1 VPGLSLLAWRS
12 LASRPLRTL
21 LTLLAV
27 ALGVAMLVAVMTTN
41 ATIDASLQEAA
52 RRLVGNVDAEVR
64 SFGDAGF
71 TRQTADAIMRLPEIA
86 RRADEALAAPVVH
99 KRVFYR
105 TEAGA
110 QGFVELV
117 GVDPAKARLMETFG
131 VQEGVFLPNESMRNV
146 MVLASWAKARG
157 LAPGDFVEL
166 VSYTGLQ
173 PFQIV
178 ALLDDAGLGETGYG
192 QVVYVSLRSGQELF
206 NMADRVD
213 RVALQLRP
221 DATVSQLEA
230 DLRRIMQQDYLVVP
244 AAERARGLRDSVAA
258 LQYSLDLFGILP
270 LLVGAFFILNSF
282 QLSVA
287 ERLRELA
294 LLRVGGATPGQVMR
308 LVLWEALWLGVV
320 GSALG
325 IVLGVALAWLL
336 VRSLEASGE
345 VRLLAWVVPPSVMV
359 VGLGAGLVVTI
370 LAALLPAASAART
383 SPLDVLRPRG
393 AIGAIGARPG
403 WTGLALLGLLV
414 AIALIVGGI
423 ANPAWRLLGAVGLLL
438 LFVSVLALLPL
449 VLGGLAALLN
459 PLLRVLPGDSLLSA
473 RNLTRNRTRTTVTM
487 TGLVVGFALTVG
499 VGGLA
504 ESAAQVGRDRAT
516 ALFAG
521 RYAIISPVAQPSEFI
536 ADFAQV
542 PGVARVSPIRHFNA
556 LQGREI
562 AEVIALEPD
571 AYASSPAQG
580 RQDAQW
586 RAALATLAARGDG
599 ALVPAPL
606 AAAWGVS
613 AGSSVRLRA
622 NDQDVALPVAAV
634 VDPVFPSDDDRGAV
648 VVPWA
653 TALRWTGRD
662 EWNYLNVLPAPG
674 QAGPALERVLDD
686 AAALYGLQAITTDQI
701 AGSIRRSL
709 ERVVGL
715 VNAMLGVGILIAALA
730 ILNTMLMNVYNRVHE
745 IALLRATGMDP
756 AQTARMVLFEA
767 AAMGIVALLVGSAL
781 GLGAGWLVLQL
792 ARSPEFQAPYV
803 FPLRELLTALVV
815 ALVLVP
821 LAGVYPAR
829 YAARLNV
836 VDALTGMR

>member
-12 LASRPLRTL
+12 LASRPLRTI
-21 LTLLAV
+21 LTVLAV
-27 ALGVAMLVAVMTTN
+27 ALGVAMLVAVTTTN

-52 RRLVGNVDAEVR
+52 KRLVGNVDAEVR

-86 RRADEALAAPVVH
+86 RRGDEVLAAPTVH

-105 TEAGA
+105 TDAGA

-117 GVDPAKARLMETFG
+117 GLDPAKAKQMDYFG
-131 VQEGVFLPNESMRNV
+131 VQDGVFLPNESLRNV
-146 MVLASWAKARG
+146 MVLSSWARARG
-157 LAPGDFVEL
+157 LQPGDFVQL
-166 VSYTGLQ
+166 ISFTGLQ

-192 QVVYVSLRSGQELF
+192 QVVYVSLRSAQELF

-213 RVALQLRP
+213 RVALKLQP
-221 DATVSQLEA
+221 GATIPQLEA
-230 DLRRIMQQDYLVVP
+230 SLRRIMQQDYLVVP
-244 AAERARGLRDSVAA
+244 AAERARGLQESVAA
-258 LQYSLDLFGILP
+258 LQYSLSLFGLLP

-294 LLRVGGATPGQVMR
+294 LLRVGGATPSQVMR

-320 GSALG
+320 GSAVGIILG
-325 IVLGVALAWLL
+325 IALAWLL

-345 VRLLAWVVPPSVMV
+345 VRLLAWVLPPTAILG
-359 VGLGAGLVVTI
+359 GLAAGLLVTI
-370 LAALLPAASAART
+370 IAALLPAAAAART
-383 SPLDVLRPRG
+383 SPLEVLRPRG
-393 AIGAIGARPG
+393 AIGAVGARPA
-403 WTGLALLGLLV
+403 WTAPALVGLLL
-414 AIALIVGGI
+414 AMALIAAGI
-423 ANPAWRLLGAVGLLL
+423 AYPEWRLLGAIGLLL
-438 LFVSVLALLPL
+438 LFVSVLAMLPL
-449 VLGGLAALLN
+449 FLGGLAAALN

-504 ESAAQVGRDRAT
+504 ESAAQVGRDRAE

-521 RYAIISPVAQPSEFI
+521 RYAIISPVAQPGEFI
-536 ADFAQV
+536 ADFTRV
-542 PGVARVSPIRHFNA
+542 PGVARVSPIRHFTA
-556 LQGREI
+556 LRDREI
-562 AEVIALEPD
+562 VDVIALEPD
-571 AYASSPAQG
+571 AYASTPVRG

-586 RAALATLAARGDG
+586 RAALDALAARGDG
-599 ALVPAPL
+599 VLLPADL
-606 AAAWGVS
+606 AAAWRVAPG
-613 AGSSVRLRA
+613 GTVRLRA
-622 NDQDVALPVAAV
+622 NDRDLDLPVVGV
-634 VDPVFPSDDDRGAV
+634 VEAVFPSDDDRGAV
-648 VVPWA
+648 IVPWS
-653 TALRWTGRD
+653 TALRWTGRY
-662 EWNYLNVLPAPG
+662 EWNYLNVLPTPG
-674 QAGPALERVLDD
+674 QDGLVGDALPA
-686 AAALYGLQAITTDQI
+686 AAALYGLQAVTTDQI

-730 ILNTMLMNVYNRVHE
+730 ILNTMLMNVYDRVHE

-767 AAMGIVALLVGSAL
+767 TAMGLVAMLVGSAL

-792 ARSPEFQAPYV
+792 AQSPEFQAPYV
-803 FPLRELLTALVV
+803 FPWREVLTALIV
-815 ALVLVP
+815 AVVLVP
-821 LAGVYPAR
+821 LAGAYPAR
-829 YAARLNV
+829 YASRLNV

>member
-1 VPGLSLLAWRS
+1 MPGLSLLAWRS

-27 ALGVAMLVAVMTTN
+27 ALGVAMLVAVTATN

-52 RRLVGNVDAEVR
+52 NRLVGNVDAEVR
-64 SFGDAGF
+64 SFGGAGF
-71 TRQTADAIMRLPEIA
+71 TRQTADAILRLPEVE
-86 RRADEALAAPVVH
+86 RRGDDVLAAPTVH

-105 TEAGA
+105 TDAGT
-110 QGFVELV
+110 QGFVELI
-117 GVDPAKARLMETFG
+117 GIDPAKARLMETFG
-131 VQEGVFLPNESMRNV
+131 VQQGVFLPTESMRNV
-146 MVLASWAKARG
+146 MVLASWAKARN
-157 LAPGDFVEL
+157 LAPGDFIQL
-166 VSYTGLQ
+166 ISYTGLQ

-213 RVALQLRP
+213 RVALKLRP
-221 DATVSQLEA
+221 DATMPQLEA
-230 DLRRIMQQDYLVVP
+230 DLRQIMQQDYLVVP
-244 AAERARGLRDSVAA
+244 AAERARGLRESVAA

-287 ERLRELA
+287 ERQRELA

-325 IVLGVALAWLL
+325 IILGVALAWVL
-336 VRSLEASGE
+336 VRALETSGE
-345 VRLLAWVVPPSVMV
+345 VRLLAWALPLTAILG
-359 VGLGAGLVVTI
+359 GLAAGLVVTV
-370 LAALLPAASAART
+370 LAALLPAANAART
-383 SPLDVLRPRG
+383 APLDVLRPRG
-393 AIGAIGARPG
+393 ALGALGGRPG
-403 WTGLALLGLLV
+403 WTGLAVLGLLA
-414 AIALIVGGI
+414 AIALLAAGV
-423 ANPAWRLLGAVGLLL
+423 AAAEWRLLGAVGLVL

-449 VLGGLAALLN
+449 LLGGLAALLN

-473 RNLTRNRTRTTVTM
+473 RNLTRNRTRTTVTL

-504 ESAAQVGRDRAT
+504 ESATRVGRDRAA

-521 RYAIISPVAQPSEFI
+521 RYAIISPVAQPGEFVT
-536 ADFAQV
+536 DFAKV
-542 PGVARVSPIRHFNA
+542 PGVARVSPIRHFAA
-556 LQGREI
+556 LHDREI
-562 AEVIALEPD
+562 ADVIALEPD
-571 AYASSPAQG
+571 AYASTPAQG
-580 RQDAQW
+580 RQDAAW
-586 RAALATLAARGDG
+586 RAALGALAAHGDG
-599 ALVPAPL
+599 ALVPGPL
-606 AAAWGVS
+606 AAAWGVGP
-613 AGSSVRLRA
+613 GSTLRLRA
-622 NDQDVALPVAAV
+622 NDRDVDIPVV
-634 VDPVFPSDDDRGAV
+634 GVIEPVFPSDDDRGAV
-648 VVPWA
+648 IVPWA
-653 TALRWTGRD
+653 TTLRWTGQD

-674 QAGPALERVLDD
+674 QAGPALGRALGD

-701 AGSIRRSL
+701 AGSIQRSL

-730 ILNTMLMNVYNRVHE
+730 ILNTMLMNVYDRVHE

-767 AAMGIVALLVGSAL
+767 MAMGLVAMLVGSAL

-803 FPLRELLTALVV
+803 FPAPEILAALVV

>member
-1 VPGLSLLAWRS
+1 M
-12 LASRPLRTL
+12 ASRPLRTL

-27 ALGVAMLVAVMTTN
+27 ALGVAMLVAVTTTN

-64 SFGDAGF
+64 SFGEAGF

-86 RRADEALAAPVVH
+86 RQGDDVLAAPTVH

-105 TEAGA
+105 VTNGP

-117 GVDPAKARLMETFG
+117 GVDPAKAKLMEAFG
-131 VQEGVFLPNESMRNV
+131 VQEGVFLPNESVRNV

-157 LAPGDFVEL
+157 LRPGDFIEL
-166 VSYTGLQ
+166 ISFSGLQ

-192 QVVYVSLRSGQELF
+192 QVVYVSLRSAQDLF

-213 RVALQLRP
+213 RVALKLRP
-221 DATVSQLEA
+221 GATIDQLET

-244 AAERARGLRDSVAA
+244 AEERARGLRESVAA
-258 LQYSLDLFGILP
+258 LQYSLGLFGILP

-294 LLRVGGATPGQVMR
+294 LLRVGGATPSQVMR
-308 LVLWEALWLGVV
+308 LVLWEALWLGLV
-320 GSALG
+320 GSVVG
-325 IVLGVALAWLL
+325 IVLGVGLAWAL
-336 VRSLEASGE
+336 VRWLEASGE
-345 VRLLAWVVPPSVMV
+345 VRLLAWAVPYGAV
-359 VGLGAGLVVTI
+359 LAGLVAGIVVTM
-370 LAALLPAASAART
+370 LAALLPAANAART
-383 SPLDVLRPRG
+383 SPLEALRPRG
-393 AIGAIGARPG
+393 AVAGIQGLPG
-403 WTGLALLGLLV
+403 WTGGALVLLLLALL
-414 AIALIVGGI
+414 LIGAGI
-423 ANPAWRLLGAVGLLL
+423 MQEQWRLLGAIGLLL
-438 LFVSVLALLPL
+438 LFISVLALVPL
-449 VLGGLAALLN
+449 FLGLLALLLT
-459 PLLRVLPGDSLLSA
+459 PLLRVLPGDGLLSA

-504 ESAAQVGRDRAT
+504 ESAAQVGRDRAE

-521 RYAIISPVAQPSEFI
+521 RYAIISPVAQPGEFI
-536 ADFAQV
+536 GDFAKV
-542 PGVARVSPIRHFNA
+542 PGVGRVSPIRHFNA
-556 LQGREI
+556 LHDREI
-562 AEVIALEPD
+562 VDMVALEPD
-571 AYASSPAQG
+571 AYAGEPAQG

-586 RAALATLAARGDG
+586 RAALGALAQRGDG
-599 ALVPAPL
+599 VLVPAGL
-606 AAAWGVS
+606 AQSWSVN
-613 AGSSVRLRA
+613 AGSTVRLRA
-622 NDQDVALPVAAV
+622 NDRDIDLPVV
-634 VDPVFPSDDDRGAV
+634 GIIEPVYPSDDDRGAV
-648 VVPWA
+648 IVPWA
-653 TALRWTGRD
+653 TMLRWTGRN

-674 QAGPALERVLDD
+674 QAGPALERALGD
-686 AAALYGLQAITTDQI
+686 AAALYGLQAVTTDQI

-715 VNAMLGVGILIAALA
+715 VNAMLGVGIVIAALA
-730 ILNTMLMNVYNRVHE
+730 ILNTMLMNVYDRVHE

-756 AQTARMVLFEA
+756 GQTARMVLYEA
-767 AAMGIVALLVGSAL
+767 TAMGLVAMLVGSAL

-803 FPLRELLTALVV
+803 FPWYEIITALIV